1 MATSAELNIFTAKQL
16 GTIAKELS
24 VPGWHEMRK
33 DELVRSIISRSRS
46 KSGSERLK
54 LILRSPKFAGFN
66 LNLGKAKTNT
76 AKSSS
81 SKSTS
86 IRSTSVKTVVATS
99 ASSKSSTK
107 SKNAS
112 TLVKP
117 APSAVSKSKNTTT
130 VTSKKKTSKTD
141 HSSKPSAVLR
151 ERRKEVPRKLASSQS
166 DLVRTDNA
174 AAVSERSRLSR
185 DLGSPD
191 TAIKEDQ
198 LALTVRGPFWLHA
211 FWQLSSRTIERI
223 KVSMGHFWY
232 TATPILRI
240 YKVESDTA
248 SLDRRKL
255 FREIKIHGGVRHW
268 YIDVTDPPS
277 VYQAELGYLSKEKKF
292 HLLVSSNTVET
303 PPRQIVDDLDKL
315 DDNWREIDENLARI
329 YKLSSNDV
337 NNSELKRVF
346 EKQLNRPMSQPLI
359 SRYKSTR
366 QKNANEKTRRNFNFN
381 IDADIIIHGKTDPSV
396 QLTVKNEPIA
406 INSDGTFSVR
416 FSIPEKRHVFPIEA
430 ESNDGVEIQ
439 RVILT
444 MERNTRILE
453 TLFQEHTDED

>member
-1 MATSAELNIFTAKQL
+1 MATSAELSILTVKQL
-16 GTIAKELS
+16 GSIAKELA

-33 DELVRSIISRSRS
+33 DEVVRSIISKSRS
-46 KSGSERLK
+46 KSGGERLK
-54 LILRSPKFAGFN
+54 QILSSPKFAAF
-66 LNLGKAKTNT
+66 NLGKTN
-76 AKSSS
+76 
-81 SKSTS
+81 
-86 IRSTSVKTVVATS
+86 SVKPV
-99 ASSKSSTK
+99 SSKSSSTRNVSTKHAVSLNAASKARPKKLSASAVASPK
-107 SKNAS
+107 SK
-112 TLVKP
+112 TR
-117 APSAVSKSKNTTT
+117 TTT
-130 VTSKKKTSKTD
+130 VTNNIDATAKKRAATSKLD
-141 HSSKPSAVLR
+141 EVAKINVLSR
-151 ERRKEVPRKLASSQS
+151 DRRKETPRKLISSES

-185 DLGSPD
+185 DLGSSD

-232 TATPILRI
+232 TAIPILRI
-240 YKVESDTA
+240 FKIESDSAT
-248 SLDRRKL
+248 LDRRKL
-255 FREIKIHGGVRHW
+255 FREIRIHGGVRHW

-277 VYQAELGYLSKEKKF
+277 VFQAELGYLSKEKKF

-315 DDNWREIDENLARI
+315 DDNWREIDENLTRI
-329 YKLSSNDV
+329 YRLSTNDV
-337 NNSELKRVF
+337 NNSDLKRVF
-346 EKQLNRPMSQPLI
+346 EKQLNRPMSLPLI

-366 QKNANEKTRRNFNFN
+366 QKNVNEKTRRNFLFT

-396 QLTVKNEPIA
+396 QVTVKNEPIT

-430 ESNDGVEIQ
+430 ESNDGVEVQ

-444 MERNTRILE
+444 MERNTRVLE
-453 TLFQEHTDED
+453 TLFQEHSDDD

>member
-1 MATSAELNIFTAKQL
+1 
-16 GTIAKELS
+16 
-24 VPGWHEMRK
+24 
-33 DELVRSIISRSRS
+33 
-46 KSGSERLK
+46 
-54 LILRSPKFAGFN
+54 
-66 LNLGKAKTNT
+66 
-76 AKSSS
+76 
-81 SKSTS
+81 
-86 IRSTSVKTVVATS
+86 
-99 ASSKSSTK
+99 
-107 SKNAS
+107 
-112 TLVKP
+112 
-117 APSAVSKSKNTTT
+117 
-130 VTSKKKTSKTD
+130 
-141 HSSKPSAVLR
+141 
-151 ERRKEVPRKLASSQS
+151 
-166 DLVRTDNA
+166 
-174 AAVSERSRLSR
+174 
-185 DLGSPD
+185 LGSPD
-191 TAIKEDQ
+191 TTIKEDQ

-240 YKVESDTA
+240 YRIEPDAV

-277 VYQAELGYLSKEKKF
+277 MYQAELGYLSKEKKF

-337 NNSELKRVF
+337 NNADLKRVF

-366 QKNANEKTRRNFNFN
+366 QKNISEKTIRNFQFN

-396 QLTVKNEPIA
+396 QLTVKNEPIT

-444 MERNTRILE
+444 MERNTRVLE
-453 TLFQEHTDED
+453 TLFQEHTEDD

>member
-16 GTIAKELS
+16 GSIAKELS

-33 DELVRSIISRSRS
+33 DEVVRSIISRSRS

-54 LILRSPKFAGFN
+54 QILRSPRFAAINAN
-66 LNLGKAKTNT
+66 LSKAKST
-76 AKSSS
+76 KSTP
-81 SKSTS
+81 SKSNST
-86 IRSTSVKTVVATS
+86 RSTSTKAVVSPATS
-99 ASSKSSTK
+99 KQK
-107 SKNAS
+107 SKHAA
-112 TLVKP
+112 TLVKS
-117 APSAVSKSKNTTT
+117 APVAVSKSKTT
-130 VTSKKKTSKTD
+130 VTTTSKKKTPKTDNSAKSKTL
-141 HSSKPSAVLR
+141 LR
-151 ERRKEVPRKLASSQS
+151 ERRKEIPRKLASSDS

-240 YKVESDTA
+240 YRIEPDAV

-255 FREIKIHGGVRHW
+255 FREIKVHGGVRHW

-337 NNSELKRVF
+337 NNTELKRVF

-453 TLFQEHTDED
+453 TLFQEHTEED